1 MRSLDTLYAI
11 DYGGYL
17 HAYDVSSGENLWNF
31 FTGSSGQDTPYGAYP
46 LNIPACIADGKVYVT
61 AGHAYNPPLFKGAKI
76 YCVNATDGTLVW
88 DALGFYTYCAIALAD
103 GYLVVFNNYD
113 AQVYCYGRGPS
124 ATTVT
129 ADPVVSGLGS
139 SVMIRGTVTDQSAGS
154 KGTPAIADEYMSEW
168 MAYLHMQQP
177 CPTYV
182 EGVKVKLYAID
193 PNGNY
198 QDIGYA
204 TADSA
209 GNFGKSWVPPVPGE
223 YQIVAEF
230 AGSAS
235 YGRSY
240 DTTYFTVDGAP
251 SPSAAIE
258 PEQPATSAST
268 QLELVAPEPTTPE
281 PTASEAV
288 EAPIISTDIAI
299 IAVVA
304 VACIIGI
311 AAFWILRKQK

>member
-1 MRSLDTLYAI
+1 MVHILS
-11 DYGGYL
+11 
-17 HAYDVSSGENLWNF
+17 
-31 FTGSSGQDTPYGAYP
+31 
-46 LNIPACIADGKVYVT
+46 T

-198 QDIGYA
+198 QDNRLCN
-204 TADSA
+204 S
-209 GNFGKSWVPPVPGE
+209 
-223 YQIVAEF
+223 
-230 AGSAS
+230 
-235 YGRSY
+235 
-240 DTTYFTVDGAP
+240 
-251 SPSAAIE
+251 
-258 PEQPATSAST
+258 
-268 QLELVAPEPTTPE
+268 
-281 PTASEAV
+281 
-288 EAPIISTDIAI
+288 
-299 IAVVA
+299 
-304 VACIIGI
+304 
-311 AAFWILRKQK
+311 